1 MLLLL
6 ILIPCF
12 ILHKIGAG
20 GGNKMINE
28 KTLEKKAE
36 DFVLLVKFKEDRK
49 FEKSGINGIKPEIKG
64 MEEIETIL
72 NNTDIWFYITES
84 EFHDIVTVELDVNP
98 RKAISHLS
106 KSPTVAIER
115 AVPIDSVVSSPLESV
130 IKTILKLASMKIDK
144 NESFTVQCESKEE
157 EFESIEN
164 SISPDKLINHISGEL
179 CELGLEYK
187 DKNTDW
193 IIQIE
198 ELGEDTGIAVC
209 RPDEI
214 LIK

>member
-1 MLLLL
+1 MR
-6 ILIPCF
+6 
-12 ILHKIGAG
+12 H
-20 GGNKMINE
+20 E
-28 KTLEKKAE
+28 KQFEKKAE

-49 FEKSGINGIKPEIKG
+49 FEKSEINGINPETKGIEEIK
-64 MEEIETIL
+64 TTL
-72 NNTDIWFYITES
+72 NNTDIWFYIAES

-98 RKAISHLS
+98 QKAINHLS

-144 NESFTVQCESKEE
+144 NESFTVQCESKGE

-164 SISPDKLINHISGEL
+164 SISSDKLINHISEEL
-179 CELGLEYK
+179 CDELGLEYR

-214 LIK
+214 LMK